1 MKDMLFLFSLIGLLK
16 FFSILFKEFLV
27 SRILTLYIFLLDTVL
42 DSFYVS
48 MLGMLQIKLSH
59 ERLSR

>member
-1 MKDMLFLFSLIGLLK
+1 MKDMLFLFSLIGLLT
-16 FFSILFKEFLV
+16 FFILSKEFLV
-27 SRILTLYIFLLDTVL
+27 GRSLTSYIFLLDTVL